1 MVGADSSPRVA
12 GEGKWRRR
20 DFPAFPFEPY
30 SIQIEF
36 MMALYDS
43 LESGGVA
50 LLESPTGTGKT
61 LSIIC
66 SALQW
71 LLDQREKPK
80 KASTRSTGDEE
91 EPDWMRD
98 FVMDVPEKK
107 YVVKKRDGF
116 RFGGMS
122 NCKRDLMDRDGKIR
136 GEGEDDEFLME
147 EYDSDID
154 ERLKRKSESLSSSD
168 DEDEGGE
175 EQAVEVVPKIYF
187 CSRTHSQLSQFIK
200 EFKRT
205 SFVNEISLV
214 CLGSRKNLCIN
225 PEVLNLKNVNRINER
240 CIDLQNNKNIKDSR
254 TKIKDNHGRKR
265 RTKSLCGCP
274 MLKKNSEAKKL
285 RDELFQ
291 NAMDIEDLV
300 RLGNNL
306 GTCPYYGTRS
316 MVPVAQLVVL
326 PYQSLLMKS
335 ARESLS
341 LNLKESVL
349 IIDEAH
355 NLADSI
361 TSMYNSK
368 ITLSQLK
375 QVLYHLEH
383 YLNRFKT
390 CLGPGNRRYIQTLM
404 VLVNS
409 FKRILLSEKDDTS
422 HVIVSMTI
430 NEFLFSLDI
439 DNINLVKLQHYIKQ
453 SKIIYKVTGYGN
465 KLQSLEIEDSLRIGR
480 QNQNL
485 QGSAISGF
493 QALVDILFS
502 LSNNDPDGRM
512 IVSKQQ

>member
-50 LLESPTGTGKT
+50 LLESPTGPLHSTPSILLYLFCHRDCVHFLGTGKT

-66 SALQW
+66 SAFQW

-225 PEVLNLKNVNRINER
+225 P
-240 CIDLQNNKNIKDSR
+240 
-254 TKIKDNHGRKR
+254 G
-265 RTKSLCGCP
+265 
-274 MLKKNSEAKKL
+274 
-285 RDELFQ
+285 
-291 NAMDIEDLV
+291 LV
-300 RLGNNL
+300 
-306 GTCPYYGTRS
+306 YY
-316 MVPVAQLVVL
+316 
-326 PYQSLLMKS
+326 
-335 ARESLS
+335 
-341 LNLKESVL
+341 
-349 IIDEAH
+349 
-355 NLADSI
+355 
-361 TSMYNSK
+361 
-368 ITLSQLK
+368 
-375 QVLYHLEH
+375 
-383 YLNRFKT
+383 
-390 CLGPGNRRYIQTLM
+390 C
-404 VLVNS
+404 S
-409 FKRILLSEKDDTS
+409 FC
-422 HVIVSMTI
+422 V
-430 NEFLFSLDI
+430 
-439 DNINLVKLQHYIKQ
+439 
-453 SKIIYKVTGYGN
+453 
-465 KLQSLEIEDSLRIGR
+465 
-480 QNQNL
+480 
-485 QGSAISGF
+485 
-493 QALVDILFS
+493 
-502 LSNNDPDGRM
+502 
-512 IVSKQQ
+512 